1 MKTQNISTDTLVSA
15 LADNSAYGDILDNE
29 IRWYATV
36 GHEPGSVSHASLIE
50 DLDRATSLLPS
61 IQENGG
67 DRACAY
73 FLRRVLSG
81 LRHAAYL
88 QTDDDKRAMN
98 IHAEPE
104 RVIFFLVDRNTG
116 NVQKSISRQPITN
129 IDAYR
134 QAIEARSGKAVFVAV
149 TTAADKTEDT
159 VSRRWDR

>member
-1 MKTQNISTDTLVSA
+1 MTATQNISTDAVLATLN
-15 LADNSAYGDILDNE
+15 DDKAYSSLLDNE
-29 IRWYATV
+29 IRWYQTV
-36 GHEPGSVSHASLIE
+36 GHEPGDVSHGSLVE
-50 DLDRATSLLPS
+50 ELDRATSLLPK
-61 IQENGG
+61 IEECGG
-67 DRACAY
+67 PRSAAY

-88 QTDDDKRAMN
+88 QTDDSKRVMN
-98 IHAEPE
+98 LHAEPE

-134 QAIEARSGKAVFVAV
+134 QAIEGRSGKAAFVCV

-159 VSRRWDR
+159 VSRRWS